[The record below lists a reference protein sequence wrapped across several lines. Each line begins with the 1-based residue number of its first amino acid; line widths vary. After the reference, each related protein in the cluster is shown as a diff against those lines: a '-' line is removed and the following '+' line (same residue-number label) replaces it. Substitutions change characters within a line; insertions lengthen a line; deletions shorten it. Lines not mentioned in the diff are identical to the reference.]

1 MELPLPVKA
10 VDLAL
15 STIAPYRRPDLEGR
29 LQQTRARLLDDRIR
43 VLVVG
48 EFKQGK
54 SMLVNA
60 LVSAPVCPVVRRRRD
75 VGAHRRAVRR
85 RAQPHRG
92 AARRGP
98 GRRRPVEQRA
108 VRTDV
113 PSPSWPTRSPGTSR
127 SRSTPATGERLRH
140 VEVGLPRGTCCRPGW
155 RSSTPPASAG

>member
-15 STIAPYRRPDLEGR
+15 STIAPYRRPDLEAR
-29 LQQTRARLLDDRIR
+29 LRQTRARLLDDRIR

-60 LVSAPVCPVVRRRRD
+60 LVGAPDLPGVRRRRD
-75 VGAHRRAVRR
+75 VGGHGGAVRRGAHLAVVRHARARRDAGRAAGGAHRRPDR
-85 RAQPHRG
+85 RAGRRGRPARRGVVQPRQPGAAAPRRGRG
-92 AARRGP
+92 AA
-98 GRRRPVEQRA
+98 A
-108 VRTDV
+108 ILLK
-113 PSPSWPTRSPGTSR
+113 
-127 SRSTPATGERLRH
+127 A
-140 VEVGLPRGTCCRPGW
+140 GW